1 MRTFKIVAATL
12 AVSLLIAGGAAAGII
27 YSGAYNVA
35 ATSEHWPIT
44 RWALSQTVHRS
55 IEQQATGIDVPELG
69 SQGQLLAGAANFDAM
84 CSECHAPPG
93 RRQSVAARGMYPR
106 PPGLTHAA
114 EKKSAGEIFWVI
126 KNGIKASGMP
136 AWGGSHS
143 DEDMWAMTA
152 FVEKLPDLSAS
163 DYDRLL
169 ARAEASGVGHHA
181 GGGGHGHDDG
191 HQTHEL
197 DATTGSSSK
206 GHDNANGH
214 GSRDGHHD
222 GDHAPAEDGVDTT
235 AHRDDGHAH

>member
-1 MRTFKIVAATL
+1 
-12 AVSLLIAGGAAAGII
+12 
-27 YSGAYNVA
+27 
-35 ATSEHWPIT
+35 
-44 RWALSQTVHRS
+44 
-55 IEQQATGIDVPELG
+55 
-69 SQGQLLAGAANFDAM
+69 
-84 CSECHAPPG
+84 
-93 RRQSVAARGMYPR
+93 MYPR

-191 HQTHEL
+191 H
-197 DATTGSSSK
+197 S
-206 GHDNANGH
+206 H
-214 GSRDGHHD
+214 GASARHH
-222 GDHAPAEDGVDTT
+222 
-235 AHRDDGHAH
+235 DDGHASAENSRHSTAHPDHDHGH